1 MTDRMTRKVS
11 LGVFCALFAFV
22 LILAMAF
29 AIIPVE
35 NTPTAYAS
43 TTVQYLDENGVT
55 QTVTDPIEV
64 NSVSGTTN
72 PVYWASGWYVVTGEK
87 TLS

>member
-1 MTDRMTRKVS
+1 MTNRWTTKVS
-11 LGVFCALFAFV
+11 LGVLCAVIAFALVF
-22 LILAMAF
+22 AMAF

-72 PVYWASGWYVVTGEK
+72 RV
-87 TLS
+87 